1 MKVSRFAVVL
11 MLVSLVAACA
21 EGQGNKQTVGT
32 LLGAGT
38 GALLGSQLGS
48 GKGKLAFVALGALG
62 GAFLGSEIG
71 KSLDRA
77 DRQMAARAQNT
88 ALETGRS
95 GTATAWVNPDS
106 GHSGRV
112 TPRPSYQRASGET
125 CREYEHEV
133 TIDGR
138 REIMKGTACRQSDG
152 TWRTI
157 N

>member
-1 MKVSRFAVVL
+1 MKVSRIAVVL
-11 MLVSLVAACA
+11 ILVTFVSACQA
-21 EGQGNKQTVGT
+21 NKQTGGT
-32 LLGAGT
+32 LIGAGA

-48 GKGKLAFVALGALG
+48 GRGKLAMVALGALG
-62 GAFLGSEIG
+62 GAWLGSEIG
-71 KSLDRA
+71 KSMDEA
-77 DRQMAARAQNT
+77 DRQRALRAQNR

-95 GTATAWVNPDS
+95 GTSVAWRNPDN
-106 GHSGRV
+106 GHSGQI

-138 REIMKGTACRQSDG
+138 REIMKGTACRQRDG